1 MNVNDPIGLANQIE
15 EGILNYSDA
24 LKKTKKAYKS
34 LNRFSM
40 KLRCNKY
47 ERQQKLCNTY
57 KFIISSKYFF

>member
-15 EGILNYSDA
+15 EVILNYSDA

-40 KLRCNKY
+40 KTQCNKY
-47 ERQQKLCNTY
+47 AKAI
-57 KFIISSKYFF
+57 KAF